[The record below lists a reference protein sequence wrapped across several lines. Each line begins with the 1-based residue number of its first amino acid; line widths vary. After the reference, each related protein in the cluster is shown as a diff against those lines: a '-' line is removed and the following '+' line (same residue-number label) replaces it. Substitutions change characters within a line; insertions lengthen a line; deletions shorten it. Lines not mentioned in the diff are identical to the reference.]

1 MTFIEAVKDPDA
13 LTMTMVAEF
22 DRPAERVWKLWE
34 DPRQLERWWG
44 PPGWPATFTRHD
56 FAVPG
61 RSTYYMSGPEGEKA
75 HGWWSR
81 LEIAEPTTLRV
92 EDGFADEN
100 GDPTGDLGSTV
111 FTVTLEPTD
120 GGGTRM
126 SIASQ
131 FESAEQL
138 QAMVDMGMEEGMKG
152 SLGQIDAILA
162 ED

>member
-1 MTFIEAVKDPDA
+1 MTFIEAAKDPEA

-22 DRPAERVWKLWE
+22 DRPAERVWRLWQ

-56 FAVPG
+56 FTVPG
-61 RSTYYMSGPEGEKA
+61 RSNYHMTGPDGEKA
-75 HGWWSR
+75 HGWWSW
-81 LEIAEPTTLRV
+81 LEIQEPTRLRV
-92 EDGFADEN
+92 EDGFADEQ
-100 GDPTGDLGSTV
+100 GEPTGDLGSTT
-111 FTVTLEPTD
+111 FTVTLEPS

-126 SIASQ
+126 SIVSQ

-138 QAMVDMGMEEGMKG
+138 QAMSEMGMEEGMKQ